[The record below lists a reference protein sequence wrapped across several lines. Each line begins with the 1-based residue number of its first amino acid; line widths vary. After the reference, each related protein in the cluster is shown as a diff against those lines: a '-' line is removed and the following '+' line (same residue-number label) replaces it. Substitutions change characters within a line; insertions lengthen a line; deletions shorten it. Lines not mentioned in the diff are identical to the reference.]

1 MCSKGPSFGIA
12 LIIHCDVINYAL
24 LIETFWMK
32 PTDEA
37 LSYICVSA
45 LARFRHF
52 STQGKMLFREFA
64 TPIPTLGPMDT
75 VSEIAKMIGGM
86 VTGQV

>member
-1 MCSKGPSFGIA
+1 
-12 LIIHCDVINYAL
+12 
-24 LIETFWMK
+24 
-32 PTDEA
+32 
-37 LSYICVSA
+37 
-45 LARFRHF
+45 
-52 STQGKMLFREFA
+52 MLFREFA